1 MSYEKRIALNARG
14 LSLSR
19 LVLGAWRLLNEP
31 EKPDADSVARLDRCG
46 DRSWHDEF
54 RSRGYLWE
62 LRC

>member
-31 EKPDADSVARLDRCG
+31 RQSPTRAV
-46 DRSWHDEF
+46 W
-54 RSRGYLWE
+54 RG
-62 LRC
+62 